1 MLLPELAHEF
11 ARLALGHV
19 EREFPNKLDHVMA
32 GPGDAR
38 APRELHPVFYGS
50 FDWHSCVHGYWLL
63 ARLYRRHPGAVAS
76 TTIREVV
83 DRNLTPEKVAAEV
96 AYLRE
101 PSHAGFERPYG

>member
-1 MLLPELAHEF
+1 MPSPDLAAKF
-11 ARLALGHV
+11 ALLALGHV

-38 APRELHPVFYGS
+38 TPRELHPVFYGS

-63 ARLYRRHPGAVAS
+63 ARLHRRFPEAVPGNA
-76 TTIREVV
+76 IRELL
-83 DRNLTPEKVAAEV
+83 DRNLVPEKVSAEV

-101 PSHAGFERPYG
+101 